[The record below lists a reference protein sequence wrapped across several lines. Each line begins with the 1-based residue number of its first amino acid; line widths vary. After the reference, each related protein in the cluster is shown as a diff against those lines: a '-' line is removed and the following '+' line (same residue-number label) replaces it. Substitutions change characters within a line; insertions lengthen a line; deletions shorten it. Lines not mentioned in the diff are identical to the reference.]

1 MIERFID
8 LSTDGLYEASDQR
21 LLASSIAKLIDRTRL
36 IQIVAAVVY
45 VDTLVHTQSLSII
58 QLRTKQE
65 KQNSQRKPANRITT
79 T

>member
-8 LSTDGLYEASDQR
+8 LSTDGLYEASDHR

-36 IQIVAAVVY
+36 NETVADVVY
-45 VDTLVHTQSLSII
+45 VDTLVHTQSLSFI

-65 KQNSQRKPANRITT
+65 
-79 T
+79 